1 MRNESL
7 ADVIAQPDK
16 FAQLVTT
23 MLDSDLL
30 PEWREGLELLQR
42 GFAGE
47 PGATDAALLALS
59 RIKEAGPDGLALP
72 TIADKCADP
81 VELARQALLK
91 AVHGDQKLFQ
101 NLGRDILEAKEREL
115 AGPNPTP
122 IELMLA
128 QQAALCE
135 MQLFHFERKY
145 ARRLNAQPDSTLGIA
160 QEEFYHK
167 QAARAQTR
175 FQSAL
180 KCLAQV
186 RRLQLP
192 TMQVNIANRQVNLGA
207 GQVKVGEAQVNVLAE
222 PAEEE

>member
-1 MRNESL
+1 MKTEPQPE
-7 ADVIAQPDK
+7 DIAQPDRL
-16 FAQLVTT
+16 AQMMTT
-23 MLDSDLL
+23 LLNSDLP
-30 PEWREGLELLQR
+30 PEWREGLKLLQR

-47 PGATDAALLALS
+47 PGATDTALLALS
-59 RIKEAGPDGLALP
+59 RLKEAGPTGLAAP
-72 TIADKCADP
+72 TLADQCADP
-81 VELARQALLK
+81 VELARKALLK

-101 NLGRDILEAKEREL
+101 NMGRDILEAKEREL
-115 AGPNPTP
+115 AGPKPTP
-122 IELMLA
+122 IERMLA

-135 MQLFHFERKY
+135 MQLCHFEQKY

-160 QEEFYHK
+160 QAEFYHR
-167 QAARAQTR
+167 QVARAQAR

-192 TMQVNIANRQVNLGA
+192 TVQVNVANRQINVGSGQVQA
-207 GQVKVGEAQVNVLAE
+207 GQAQVNVLAE